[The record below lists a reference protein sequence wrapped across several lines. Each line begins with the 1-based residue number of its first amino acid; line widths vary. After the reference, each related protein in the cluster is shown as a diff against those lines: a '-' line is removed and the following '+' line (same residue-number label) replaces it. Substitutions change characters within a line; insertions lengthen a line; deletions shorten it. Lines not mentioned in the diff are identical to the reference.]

1 MVSDDDT
8 NVLDALPQ
16 QQQQQQQ
23 QQQSVAEWSS
33 SSWSNAVVV
42 GLMVVCAVNLVF
54 MFVTALHCL
63 RQRRLLQHLASTTF
77 NQLEPTF

>member
-1 MVSDDDT
+1 M
-8 NVLDALPQ
+8 LDARPQ
-16 QQQQQQQ
+16 QQQQEQQ

-63 RQRRLLQHLASTTF
+63 RQRHLLHHLASATF
-77 NQLEPTF
+77 TQLEPTY